1 MFENTKKNYNYNF
14 FVFSSNYMINVKDVE
29 FVELLN
35 DQYCIMPKMRQ
46 LQLEPELQV
55 NEYP

>member
-1 MFENTKKNYNYNF
+1 MF
-14 FVFSSNYMINVKDVE
+14 NVKGVE

-35 DQYCIMPKMRQ
+35 DRYCIMPKMRQ
-46 LQLEPELQV
+46 LQLGPELQV